1 MRTRMI
7 LSVST
12 MILVCTVALHS
23 NSAFSQQRG
32 PSTPEERAK
41 AVQVARD
48 LESDPLGPNAKDE
61 RSWITVWLI
70 QVPDISVKF
79 CTDLLEPRP
88 KPESHYAA
96 EISTQML
103 FSGAAF
109 VIGNPKKAKDQQA
122 VYLAGLEGALKSYE
136 AALKKDPE
144 ARWPSVDGIIEKR
157 DQGKLDEYLKQAM
170 KKCK

>member
-1 MRTRMI
+1 MRIRVKPWV
-7 LSVST
+7 LSV
-12 MILVCTVALHS
+12 ILLFTVGLS
-23 NSAFSQQRG
+23 RNLAFSQQRG
-32 PSTPEERAK
+32 PSTPDERAK

-48 LESDPLGPNAKDE
+48 LESNPLGPNAKDE

-79 CTDLLEPRP
+79 CTDLLGPRP

-109 VIGNPKKAKDQQA
+109 VIENPKKAKDQYG
-122 VYLAGLEGALKSYE
+122 VYLAGVEGALKSYE
-136 AALKKDPE
+136 AALEKDPE

-157 DQGKLDEYLKQAM
+157 DQGKLDEYVKQAM